1 VPLPKLLGSAPLF
14 RGGTPSMKIN
24 GNEVRTGNIL
34 EYQGRLMRAT
44 KVHIVQM
51 GNWRSYLQVEL
62 KDIRDGTKLNERIR
76 PADVVERVQLDE
88 KEYQFLYR
96 DGAQYT
102 FMDNETFDQITV
114 DEELIGDPAVFLQ
127 EGMQVSVQSYEGKP
141 ISITIPGTVTMR
153 IAEADPVVKGQTA
166 SSSYKP
172 AKLENGVRVMVPPH
186 IESGTRIVV
195 NTSDSSYVERAKD

>member
-1 VPLPKLLGSAPLF
+1 
-14 RGGTPSMKIN
+14 MKIN

-88 KEYQFLYR
+88 KKFQFLYKEGG
-96 DGAQYT
+96 DLV
-102 FMDNETFDQITV
+102 FMDQTNYEQVTISAD
-114 DEELIGDPAVFLQ
+114 LIGSAHDLMKDMLGALD
-127 EGMQVSVQSYEGKP
+127 
-141 ISITIPGTVTMR
+141 IS
-153 IAEADPVVKGQTA
+153 
-166 SSSYKP
+166 
-172 AKLENGVRVMVPPH
+172 
-186 IESGTRIVV
+186 
-195 NTSDSSYVERAKD
+195 VERVIITELRSSTYYAELHLLRGNERTIVSSRPSDAVAVAVRTESPARLLGHTACTVCPTMSSAWNGTITS

>member
-1 VPLPKLLGSAPLF
+1 
-14 RGGTPSMKIN
+14 MKIN
-24 GNEVRTGNIL
+24 GNEIRTGNIL

-88 KEYQFLYR
+88 KDYQFLYKE
-96 DGAQYT
+96 GGQYT
-102 FMDNETFDQITV
+102 FMDNETFEQISV
-114 DEELIGDPAVFLQ
+114 DEELIGEPAVFLQ
-127 EGMQVSVQSYEGKP
+127 DGMHVSLQTYEGSP
-141 ISITIPGTVTMR
+141 ISVTIPATVTMT
-153 IAEADPVVKGQTA
+153 ITDADPVVKGQTA